1 MGVLLSVLSGFLL
14 APFVPLIYKIAKNK
28 IGWIVAILPFASF
41 IYFFSYLPRICGADC
56 KVFSFNY
63 NWIPSLG
70 IQLSFYLD
78 GLSLLFALL
87 VSGIGAL
94 VMIYAGGY
102 LKGHEGIGKFY
113 IYILLFM
120 SSMLGVVLA
129 SNMITMFVFWEL
141 TSFSSYM
148 LIGYYHEKEKSRWA
162 ALQALLV
169 TGIGGLAL
177 LAGVLLLGNAGHS
190 FELSHLLNNQINLG
204 SHSLYVPMLL
214 LILLA
219 AFTKS
224 AQVPFHFWLPGAM
237 EAPAPVSTY
246 LHSATMVKAGIYLL
260 ARMNPILGG
269 TVEWHYLITLAGAST
284 MLIGALLALPQTDLK
299 KLLAYTTV
307 SSLGILVML
316 IGLGTKLASK
326 AAIVFLLVHSLY
338 KGALFM
344 VAGSID
350 HETGTR
356 DIRLLSG
363 LMKLLPFTAIA
374 AILAAFSMSGF
385 PPLLGFIGK
394 ELLYE
399 AKLQAPN
406 AALAITLTGIIANAV
421 NVTVAIIVGIRPF
434 VGNKLETPKKAHE
447 APLSMWIGPLIMSF
461 MGLFLGLFPELISRP
476 IVSSAVTAIQA
487 KQTIFELKAWHG
499 INFVF
504 VLSVF
509 TVMVGTVFFLVHRWI
524 QNFAEK
530 FHFAK
535 PITPTVL
542 FKNGLDKLMQFA
554 KLQTRFF
561 QSGYQRY
568 YLITIVVVT
577 IVFVLLQFF
586 RIGSLGPLLNFSDM
600 QFYEIGLVILMVLAT
615 LMAISA
621 KSRIAAIAALGVVG
635 YGVALIYVLY
645 GAPDLAL
652 TQLVVETL
660 TVVLFV
666 LVVYH
671 MPAFSK
677 ISRPTNRIRDVIVA
691 VLAGG
696 IMTVLVLVAQKIQ
709 LQPTISSYFAEKSI
723 PLAHGRNIVNV
734 ILVDFRAIDTL
745 GEITVLSVAAIGVYA
760 MLKLKMDTKR
770 QKNR

>member
-1 MGVLLSVLSGFLL
+1 MGVLISVLSGFIISAL
-14 APFVPLIYKIAKNK
+14 VPLIHKFAKEK
-28 IGWIVAILPFASF
+28 IGWIIAVLPIGSF
-41 IYFFSYLPRICGADC
+41 IYFFSYLPKICGEDC
-56 KVFSFNY
+56 LTFTYSY

-70 IQLSFYLD
+70 IQMSFYLD

-87 VSGIGAL
+87 ISGIGAL

-102 LKGHEGIGKFY
+102 LKGHKNISRFY
-113 IYILLFM
+113 IFILLFM

-129 SNMITMFVFWEL
+129 SNLISMFVFWEL

-148 LIGYYHEKEKSRWA
+148 LIGFNHEKEKSRWA

-169 TGIGGLAL
+169 TGLGGLAL
-177 LAGVLLLGNAGHS
+177 LAGVLLIGAAGNS
-190 FELSHLLNNQINLG
+190 FELSYLLNNDVNLG
-204 SHSLYVPMLL
+204 SHSLYLPMLL
-214 LILLA
+214 LILLG

-246 LHSATMVKAGIYLL
+246 LHSATMVKAGVYLL
-260 ARMNPILGG
+260 ARFTPILGG
-269 TVEWHYLITLAGAST
+269 TNEWHHLVTLAGAST

-299 KLLAYTTV
+299 KLLAYTTI
-307 SSLGILVML
+307 SALGILVML
-316 IGLGTKLASK
+316 IGLETKFASE

-344 VAGSID
+344 VAGTID

-356 DIRLLSG
+356 ETKYLSG
-363 LMKLLPFTAIA
+363 LLKLMPFTAVA

-399 AKLQAPN
+399 AKLQAPS
-406 AALAITLTGIIANAV
+406 AALLITLTGIIANAV
-421 NVTVAIIVGIRPF
+421 NVTVAIMVGVRPF
-434 VGNKLETPKKAHE
+434 LGSKIETPKKAHE
-447 APLSMWIGPLIMSF
+447 APVSMWIAPLLMSVF
-461 MGLFLGLFPELISRP
+461 GLFLGLFPWLISKP

-487 KQTIFELKAWHG
+487 QQTIIELKTWHG

-504 VLSVF
+504 LMSVF
-509 TVMVGTVFFLVHRWI
+509 TVIIGISFFLIRRWI
-524 QNFAEK
+524 RHYAAK
-530 FHFAK
+530 FQLAQ

-542 FKNGLDKLMQFA
+542 FKQGLDRLIKFA
-554 KLQTRFF
+554 VLQTRFF

-568 YLITIVVVT
+568 YLITIIIFAVGLL
-577 IVFVLLQFF
+577 LLQMV
-586 RIGSLGPLLNFSDM
+586 RVGN
-600 QFYEIGLVILMVLAT
+600 IGLVFSLSDLRFYELALALLMALASF
-615 LMAISA
+615 MAIST
-621 KSRIAAIAALGVVG
+621 KSRIAAIAALGVIG
-635 YGVALIYVLY
+635 YGLALIFVFY

-671 MPAFSK
+671 LPRFSK
-677 ISRPTNRIRDVIVA
+677 ISPPTNRFRDIFIA
-691 VLAGG
+691 VLVGG
-696 IMTVLVLVAQKIQ
+696 IMTTLVLSAQQ
-709 LQPTISSYFAEKSI
+709 NRLQPTISSYFAEKSA
-723 PLAHGRNIVNV
+723 LVAHGRNIVNV

-745 GEITVLSVAAIGVYA
+745 GEITVLSAAAIGVYA
-760 MLKLKMDTKR
+760 MLKLTMKK
-770 QKNR
+770 KEK

>member
-1 MGVLLSVLSGFLL
+1 MGVLISVLSGFVL
-14 APFVPLIYKIAKNK
+14 AALVPLIHKIVKEK
-28 IGWIVAILPFASF
+28 FGWIIAILPFGSF
-41 IYFFSYLPRICGADC
+41 IYFFSYLPKICGEDC
-56 KVFSFNY
+56 LTFTYSY
-63 NWIPSLG
+63 RWIPSLA
-70 IQLSFYLD
+70 IQLSFYMD

-87 VSGIGAL
+87 ISGIGAL

-102 LKGHEGIGKFY
+102 LKGHDAIGRFY

-129 SNMITMFVFWEL
+129 SNLITMFVFWEL

-148 LIGYYHEKEKSRWA
+148 LIGFYHEKEKSRWA

-169 TGIGGLAL
+169 TGLGGLAL
-177 LAGVLLLGNAGHS
+177 LAGVLLIGNAGKS
-190 FELSHLLNNQINLG
+190 LELSYLLGNHIQLG

-214 LILLA
+214 LILVG

-246 LHSATMVKAGIYLL
+246 LHSATMVKAGVYLL
-260 ARMNPILGG
+260 ARFNPILGG
-269 TVEWHYLITLAGAST
+269 TNEWHYLVTLAGAST
-284 MLIGALLALPQTDLK
+284 MFIGALLALPQTDLK

-307 SSLGILVML
+307 SALGILVML
-316 IGLGTKLASK
+316 IGLGTELASK
-326 AAIVFLLVHSLY
+326 AAIVFLFVHSLY

-344 VAGSID
+344 VAGTID

-356 DIRLLSG
+356 DIRYLSG
-363 LMKLLPFTAIA
+363 LMKLMPITAVA

-399 AKLQAPN
+399 AKLHAPS
-406 AALAITLTGIIANAV
+406 AAQVILLTGIVANAV

-434 VGNKLETPKKAHE
+434 LGQKKETPKKAHE
-447 APLSMWIGPLIMSF
+447 APRSMWIGPLIMSGV
-461 MGLFLGLFPELISRP
+461 GLFLGLFPELLSRP

-487 KQTIFELKAWHG
+487 KQTILELKSWHG
-499 INFVF
+499 INLVF
-504 VLSVF
+504 MLSVF
-509 TVMVGTVFFLVHRWI
+509 TVLIGIGFFLVRQWF
-524 QNFAEK
+524 QRNAEKLKFAE
-530 FHFAK
+530 A
-535 PITPTVL
+535 ITPTAL
-542 FKNGLDKLMQFA
+542 FKQGLDYLLQFA
-554 KLQTRFF
+554 RLQTRFL
-561 QSGYQRY
+561 QNGYLRY
-568 YLITIVVVT
+568 YLVT
-577 IVFVLLQFF
+577 IMIATVGLVSFQLF
-586 RIGSLGPLLNFSDM
+586 RLGNFGQVITLSDM
-600 QFYEIGLVILMVLAT
+600 RFYEIALVLLMIMAAF
-615 LMAISA
+615 MAIRS
-621 KSRIAAIAALGVVG
+621 KSRIAAVAALGVVG

-645 GAPDLAL
+645 GAPDLAI

-671 MPAFSK
+671 LPPFSR
-677 ISRPTNRIRDVIVA
+677 ISRRTSRWRDVILAVA
-691 VLAGG
+691 AGG
-696 IMTVLVLVAQKIQ
+696 MMTVLVLIAQKIQ
-709 LQPTISSYFAEKSI
+709 LFPTISTYFAENSV

-745 GEITVLSVAAIGVYA
+745 GEITVLSSAAIGVFA
-760 MLKLKMDTKR
+760 MLKLKMRSEK
-770 QKNR
+770 

>member
-1 MGVLLSVLSGFLL
+1 MGVLLSVLSGFVL
-14 APFVPLIYKIAKNK
+14 APFVPLIYKFAKNR
-28 IGWIVAILPFASF
+28 IGWMTAILPFASF
-41 IYFFSYLPRICGADC
+41 IYFFSYLPRICGEDC
-56 KVFSFNY
+56 KTFSYTFS
-63 NWIPSLG
+63 WIPSLG

-102 LKGHEGIGKFY
+102 LKGHEGIRKFY

-169 TGIGGLAL
+169 TGLGGLAL
-177 LAGVLLLGNAGHS
+177 LAGVLLIGNAGNS
-190 FELSHLLNNQINLG
+190 FELSELLNNQANLG
-204 SHSLYVPMLL
+204 SHSLYLPMLL

-269 TVEWHYLITLAGAST
+269 TVEWNYLVTLAGAST
-284 MLIGALLALPQTDLK
+284 MFIGALLALPQTDLK

-307 SSLGILVML
+307 SALGILVML

-344 VAGSID
+344 VAGTID

-356 DIRLLSG
+356 DIRVLSG
-363 LMKLLPFTAIA
+363 LMKLMPFTALA

-399 AKLQAPN
+399 AKLQAPS
-406 AALAITLTGIIANAV
+406 AALIITLTGIVANAV

-434 VGNKLETPKKAHE
+434 LGNKLETPKKVHE
-447 APLSMWIGPLIMSF
+447 TPLSMWFGPLAMSF
-461 MGLFLGLFPELISRP
+461 VGLILGLFPEMISRP

-487 KQTIFELKAWHG
+487 KQTIFELKTWHG

-504 VLSVF
+504 MLSVF
-509 TVMVGTVFFLVHRWI
+509 TVMVGVVFFLIRRWI
-524 QNFAEK
+524 QKYAAK
-530 FHFAK
+530 LQFAK

-542 FKNGLDKLMQFA
+542 FKKRLDKLMDFA

-568 YLITIVVVT
+568 YLITVIVVTVGL
-577 IVFVLLQFF
+577 VLIQFF
-586 RIGSLGPLLNFSDM
+586 RIGDLGPLLNFSDM
-600 QFYEIGLVILMVLAT
+600 QFYEIGLVLLMILAT
-615 LMAISA
+615 FMAISDQ
-621 KSRIAAIAALGVVG
+621 SRIAAIAALGVVG

-671 MPAFSK
+671 MPPFSK
-677 ISRPTNRIRDVIVA
+677 MSRPTNRFRDIFIA
-691 VLAGG
+691 VSAGAV
-696 IMTVLVLVAQKIQ
+696 MTVLILIAQKVQ
-709 LQPTISSYFAEKSI
+709 LQPTISSYFAEKSY
-723 PLAHGRNIVNV
+723 PMAHGRNIVNV

-760 MLKLKMDTKR
+760 MLKLKIDSK
-770 QKNR
+770 KSEK

>member
-1 MGVLLSVLSGFLL
+1 MAVLFSVLSGFIV
-14 APFVPLIYKIAKNK
+14 APFVPLIYKYAKSK
-28 IGWIVAILPFASF
+28 VGWIIAIFPFASF
-41 IYFFSYLPRICGADC
+41 VYFFSFLPRICGGDC
-56 KVFSFNY
+56 QTFSYTF

-70 IQLSFYLD
+70 IKLSFYID

-129 SNMITMFVFWEL
+129 SNLITMFVFWEL

-169 TGIGGLAL
+169 TGLGGLAL
-177 LAGVLLLGNAGHS
+177 LAGVLLIGNAGNS
-190 FELSHLLNNQINLG
+190 FELSELLNNHINLG
-204 SHSLYVPMLL
+204 SHSLYLPMLL

-219 AFTKS
+219 AFSKS

-260 ARMNPILGG
+260 ARLNPILGG
-269 TVEWHYLITLAGAST
+269 TTEWHYLVTLAGAST
-284 MLIGALLALPQTDLK
+284 MFIGALLTLPQTDLK
-299 KLLAYTTV
+299 KLLAYTTI
-307 SSLGILVML
+307 SALGILVML

-344 VAGSID
+344 VAGTID

-356 DIRLLSG
+356 DIRILSG
-363 LMKLLPFTAIA
+363 LMKLMPFTAIA

-399 AKLQAPN
+399 AKLQAPS
-406 AALAITLTGIIANAV
+406 AALIITLTGIIANAV
-421 NVTVAIIVGIRPF
+421 NVTVAIIVGVRPF
-434 VGNKLETPKKAHE
+434 LGNKLDTPKKAHE
-447 APLSMWIGPLIMSF
+447 APLSMWIGPLAMSVV
-461 MGLFLGLFPELISRP
+461 GLILGLFPEMISRP

-487 KQTIFELKAWHG
+487 KQTIFELKSWHG

-504 VLSVF
+504 MLSVF
-509 TVMVGTVFFLVHRWI
+509 TVMIGVGFFLLRRLIHNYAVKLD
-524 QNFAEK
+524 FAR
-530 FHFAK
+530 
-535 PITPTVL
+535 PLTPTVL
-542 FKNGLDKLMQFA
+542 FKKGLDKLLLFA

-568 YLITIVVVT
+568 YLIT
-577 IVFVLLQFF
+577 VLVMTLGLVLMQFF
-586 RIGSLGPLLNFSDM
+586 RIGSLGPLFNFTDI
-600 QFYEIGLVILMVLAT
+600 QFYEIGLVVLMVLAT
-615 LMAISA
+615 LMAITA
-621 KSRIAAIAALGVVG
+621 ESRIAAIAALGVVG
-635 YGVALIYVLY
+635 YGVALIYILY

-652 TQLVVETL
+652 TQFVVETL

-671 MPAFSK
+671 MPHFNK
-677 ISRPTNRIRDVIVA
+677 MSRPTNRLRDVIIA
-691 VLAGG
+691 ASTGA
-696 IMTVLVLVAQKIQ
+696 IMTTLVLIAQKIQ
-709 LQPTISSYFAEKSI
+709 LQPTISSFFAENSY

-760 MLKLKMDTKR
+760 MLKLRMDSKKTEK
-770 QKNR
+770 